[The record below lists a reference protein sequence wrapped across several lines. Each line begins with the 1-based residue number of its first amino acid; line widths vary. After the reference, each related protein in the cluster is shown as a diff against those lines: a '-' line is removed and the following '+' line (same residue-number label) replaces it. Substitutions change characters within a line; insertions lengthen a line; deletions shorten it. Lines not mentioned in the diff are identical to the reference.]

1 MAVPPPN
8 ILAPS
13 FQPRDLE
20 EKGDGMTKTVVGLF
34 QSKGQAEKAVEELS
48 SEGVDRKDVAI
59 VTRDERGDRGEQ
71 GDRRAEARAGDSQR
85 ETMDV
90 GAPSVSEGLAW
101 GGGLGGLAGLAA
113 GAGAMAIPGV
123 GPVPAAGL
131 TGGMAGGL
139 IDYGIPEERGRE
151 YEKKMEEGSILTVV
165 HTSGEKADRV
175 ASILRRNGAQD
186 VKIHEGK

>member
-1 MAVPPPN
+1 
-8 ILAPS
+8 
-13 FQPRDLE
+13 
-20 EKGDGMTKTVVGLF
+20 MTKTVVGLF

-71 GDRRAEARAGDSQR
+71 GDRRAEARAGDSER
-85 ETMDV
+85 ETMNV
-90 GAPSVSEGLAW
+90 GEPGVSEGLAW

-113 GAGAMAIPGV
+113 GAGAMAVPGV
-123 GPVPAAGL
+123 GPVLAAGPLAASL
-131 TGGMAGGL
+131 TGAAAGGVAGGL

-151 YEKKMEEGSILTVV
+151 YEKKVEEGSILTVV
-165 HTSGEKADRV
+165 HTSGDKADRV

>member
-1 MAVPPPN
+1 
-8 ILAPS
+8 
-13 FQPRDLE
+13 
-20 EKGDGMTKTVVGLF
+20 MTKTVVGLF

-131 TGGMAGGL
+131 TGAAAGGVAGGL

>member
-1 MAVPPPN
+1 
-8 ILAPS
+8 
-13 FQPRDLE
+13 
-20 EKGDGMTKTVVGLF
+20 MTKTVVGLF
-34 QSKGQAEKAVEELS
+34 ESKGQAEKAVEELS

-59 VTRDERGDRGEQ
+59 VTREEPGDRGEQ
-71 GDRRAEARAGDSQR
+71 GDRRAEARAGDSER

-90 GAPSVSEGLAW
+90 GEPSLSEGLAW

-113 GAGAMAIPGV
+113 GAGAMALPG
-123 GPVPAAGL
+123 GPVPGAGPLAAGP
-131 TGGMAGGL
+131 TGTAAGGVAGGL

-151 YEKKMEEGSILTVV
+151 YEKKMEEGGILTVV
-165 HTSGEKADRV
+165 HTSGDKADRV